1 MFRRLIILVG
11 FLFLGVFALGY
22 LCFFRTLQLSED
34 KKQSALFQLKGENY
48 PALNDQFSTTLS
60 GMSYASVKLLSSLL
74 LDESKIKDGKYDIEE
89 GMTAFQLIRN
99 LRNGRQSEV
108 KLVISKSRNFEQFES
123 KLQQLIHINSK
134 DLLQVLDSVAT
145 LDSTCRR
152 LAPQSYLGL
161 IIPET
166 HRLYWNS
173 SSNLL
178 VRKFKAAYLKFWND
192 ERLMKAQK
200 LGLSRYQVMVLASI
214 VEEETSYN
222 PDKPKIAAV
231 YYNRFKKGMRLQ
243 ADPTVIFAWQ
253 DYSIRRVMNKHL
265 AIESPYNTYL
275 NLGFPPAPICIPS
288 ISSIDAVL
296 SMPSTTDLYFCADP
310 SFNGRHVFS
319 SNYSAHL
326 KNAHAYQAA
335 YNQRFDK

>member
-1 MFRRLIILVG
+1 MFKKLLFFVAIL
-11 FLFLGVFALGY
+11 LLGAFSLSY
-22 LCFFRTLQLSED
+22 LCFIRTLQFNETN
-34 KKQSALFQLKGENY
+34 KQAAVFQLKGESY
-48 PALNDQFSTTLS
+48 PSLDDQFSASLTS
-60 GMSYASVKLLSSLL
+60 ISYASVKCLASLL
-74 LDESKIKDGKYDIEE
+74 LDETKIKDGKYDIKE

-108 KLVISKSRNFEQFES
+108 KLVISKSRNYEQFET
-123 KLQQLIHINSK
+123 KIQQLIHINSK
-134 DLLQVLDSVAT
+134 DLLLVLDSVAT

-178 VRKFKAAYLKFWND
+178 VRKFKAAYLKFWNN
-192 ERLMKAQK
+192 ERMERARK
-200 LGLSRYQVMVLASI
+200 LGLSRYQVMVVASI

-253 DYSIRRVMNKHL
+253 DYSIRRVLNKHL
-265 AIESPYNTYL
+265 AIESPYNTYQ

-296 SMPSTTDLYFCADP
+296 CMPSTVDLYFCADP

-319 SNYSAHL
+319 SNYFAHL

-335 YNQRFDK
+335 YKQRFDK

>member
-1 MFRRLIILVG
+1 MFKKLMVFTVVL
-11 FLFLGVFALGY
+11 LLGVFTLGY
-22 LCFFRTLQLSED
+22 LCFFRTLQLNEN
-34 KKQSALFQLKGENY
+34 KNQSALFQLKGETY
-48 PALNDQFSTTLS
+48 PALDEQFSTVLG
-60 GMSYASVKLLSSLL
+60 GMSYISVKFLSSLL
-74 LDESKIKDGKYDIEE
+74 IDESQIKDGKYEIKE
-89 GMTAFQLIRN
+89 GMTAFQLVRN

-108 KLVISKSRNFEQFES
+108 KLVISKSRNYEQFEA
-123 KLQQLIHINSK
+123 KIQQLIHINSK
-134 DLLQVLDSVAT
+134 DLLLVLDSVAT
-145 LDSTCRR
+145 LDSTCRC
-152 LAPQSYLGL
+152 LTPQSYLGL

-178 VRKFKAAYLKFWND
+178 VRKFKAAYLKFWNN
-192 ERLMKAQK
+192 ERIDRAQK

-214 VEEETSYN
+214 VEEENSYN

-253 DYSIRRVMNKHL
+253 DYSIRRVLNKHL
-265 AIESPYNTYL
+265 AIESPYNTYQI
-275 NLGFPPAPICIPS
+275 LGFPPAPICIPS

-296 SMPSTTDLYFCADP
+296 SMPSTADLYFCADP
-310 SFNGRHVFS
+310 SFNGRHIFS
-319 SNYSAHL
+319 SNYIEHL